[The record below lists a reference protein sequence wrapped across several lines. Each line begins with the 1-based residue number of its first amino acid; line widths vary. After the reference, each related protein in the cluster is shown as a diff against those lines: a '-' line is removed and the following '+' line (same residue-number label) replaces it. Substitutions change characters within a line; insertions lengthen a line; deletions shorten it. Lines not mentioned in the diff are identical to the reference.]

1 MRNIY
6 KFLLFIFL
14 NAIVIIANAQ
24 STCATAI
31 TLTPGTQQCGTNSY
45 VGSFPDDGTA
55 PNNPCDNNYNDGE
68 YWFKYV
74 GTGKPLKLTVSGLS
88 ATYSGIYVLSACP
101 ASSPTCLAYHSNGSS
116 TADYSVTTPVLT
128 SGVTYYI
135 VIANWST
142 PYSTN
147 FCLDAVEIPTYN
159 MTNGG
164 NISSC
169 AGIFMDPEG
178 TANYADHNG
187 TWTMTFCSNNG
198 QALQFN
204 FTEFETKEAADNLTI
219 YDGPNTSSPSLGI
232 YSQTNSP
239 GTITSS
245 GTCLTF
251 AWTTDNNQAGTV
263 GWTANFSCVPLPPP
277 NNECINATVLTIN
290 SPTSCDIV
298 THGTTQGA
306 TASSQT
312 NPCSGTA
319 DDDVWYYFTATSTTL
334 DLSLL
339 NITGSSTDMYFVVY
353 SGNDCNNLTNILCS
367 DPNSARLT
375 GLTVGSKYYVRVY
388 TYYSGDYADFDICLS
403 VPPPPPPNDECS
415 DAIALTI
422 NSPASCDI
430 VTHGYTEGATASSQ
444 TNPCS
449 GTADDDVWYYFTATN
464 TTLDLSLLNIT
475 GSSTDMYFVVYS
487 GNNCNNLTNILCSDP
502 NSARLTGLTVG
513 SKYYVRVY
521 TYSSGYY
528 ANFDIC
534 LSVPPPPPTNDECSD
549 AIHLSVNPDQNCG
562 TVVHGSVSDATASPQ
577 TNPCY
582 GTADDDIW
590 YSFVATSTRHD
601 ISLLNITGSTS
612 DMYIAVY
619 EGSCGSLTNILCSDP
634 EYAVID
640 GLTPGMTYYV
650 RIYTW
655 TSTPGQTSSFDIC
668 VGTPPPPGPGD
679 LCSMSS
685 PFCSDSTYNFP
696 AGVNS
701 GTGETGPDYCCL
713 YTTPNPVWYYLRIDQ
728 PGDIVLDIHSNPQKD
743 LDFICWGPFT
753 NIDDPCVDPTTYLTN
768 DNSDC
773 SNHHDPGPGG
783 GYPSGNTVDCSYD
796 ASYQEWCYI
805 PNAQVGEFY
814 ILLITNYSNQPTNI
828 IFEQISGGGATD
840 CNVVICNM
848 SSITATPTA
857 CNPSTN
863 FYSISGT
870 ITFTDPP
877 TSGQLIVTDNS
888 GATQTFNPPFISP
901 INYEINNINSDG
913 ATHTVTAQFTSS
925 PSCTNYILYNAP
937 PACNMCN
944 ADAGPDKTVCG
955 MTTNLEAVINP
966 YNASYIWSPTAGI
979 SFANVNSPTTSITA
993 TAPGVYTLTWN
1004 VTSTYGVTCTDQVT
1018 ITFDN
1023 PTVTASASPSAICNG
1038 TTSTLIASGAS
1049 TYSWSGGLGTGASKT
1064 VTPSSTTTYT
1074 VTGTS
1079 AAGCTGTA
1087 TVSVIVNPLPTVTAI
1102 ASPSAICNGASS
1114 TLTANGTDNYSWS
1127 TGGSTASI
1135 TVTPSSTTT
1144 YTVTGTSAAGCTG
1157 TATVSVTVNPL
1168 PTVTAI
1174 ASPSAICN

>member
-6 KFLLFIFL
+6 KFLLFILL
-14 NAIVIIANAQ
+14 NTIVIIANAQ
-24 STCATAI
+24 GTCATAI

-45 VGSFPDDGTA
+45 VGSFPDDNSA
-55 PNNPCDNNYNDGE
+55 PNNPCDNYYNDGE

-88 ATYSGIYVLSACP
+88 DTYSGIYVLSACP
-101 ASSPTCLAYHSNGSS
+101 ASSPTCLASHSNSSS
-116 TADYSVTTPVLT
+116 TANYSVTTPVLT
-128 SGVTYYI
+128 TGVTYYI
-135 VIANWST
+135 VIANWSS

-204 FTEFETKEAADNLTI
+204 FTQFETKETNDNLTI
-219 YDGPNTSSPSLGI
+219 YDGPNTSSPSLGT
-232 YSQTNSP
+232 YSTTNSP

-251 AWTTDNNQAGTV
+251 AWTTDNNQAGTP
-263 GWTANFSCVPLPPP
+263 GWTANFSCVPLPPA
-277 NNECINATVLTIN
+277 NNECSNATELTIN
-290 SPTSCDIV
+290 SPTSCNIV
-298 THGTTQGA
+298 THGTTQSA

-312 NPCSGTA
+312 ISPCYGTA
-319 DDDVWYYFTATSTTL
+319 DDDVWYTFIASSTTL

-339 NITGSSTDMYFVVY
+339 NITGSSTDMYFAVY
-353 SGNDCNNLTNILCS
+353 SGNNCSSLTNILCS

-375 GLTVGSKYYVRVY
+375 GLTIGSR
-388 TYYSGDYADFDICLS
+388 
-403 VPPPPPPNDECS
+403 
-415 DAIALTI
+415 
-422 NSPASCDI
+422 
-430 VTHGYTEGATASSQ
+430 
-444 TNPCS
+444 
-449 GTADDDVWYYFTATN
+449 
-464 TTLDLSLLNIT
+464 
-475 GSSTDMYFVVYS
+475 
-487 GNNCNNLTNILCSDP
+487 
-502 NSARLTGLTVG
+502 
-513 SKYYVRVY
+513 YYVRVY

-534 LSVPPPPPTNDECSD
+534 LSVPPPPPANDECSD

-562 TVVHGSVSDATASPQ
+562 TVVHGSVSDATASSQ

-590 YSFVATSTRHD
+590 YSFVATSNRHD
-601 ISLLNITGSTS
+601 ISLLNITGSTT

-619 EGSCGSLTNILCSDP
+619 GGSCGSLTNILCSDT
-634 EYAVID
+634 ESAVID

-650 RIYTW
+650 RIYTY
-655 TSTPGQTSSFDIC
+655 TSTSGQTSSFDIC
-668 VGTPPPPGPGD
+668 VGTPPPPDPGD
-679 LCSMSS
+679 LCSMSL

-701 GTGETGPDYCCL
+701 GTGQTGPDYCCL
-713 YTTPNPVWYYLRIDQ
+713 YSTPNPVWYFLRVEQ
-728 PGDIVLDIHSNPQKD
+728 PGDIELDIHSDPQKD

-753 NIDDPCVDPTTYLTN
+753 DIDDPCMYPTTYLTN
-768 DNSDC
+768 SGGC
-773 SNHHDPGPGG
+773 SSHHAPGPGG

-828 IFEQISGGGATD
+828 IFEQISGSGATD
-840 CNVVICNM
+840 CNVVTCNM

-863 FYSISGT
+863 FYSLSGT

-901 INYEINNINSDG
+901 INYTINNINSDG
-913 ATHTVTAQFTSS
+913 VTHTVTAQFTSS
-925 PSCTNYILYNAP
+925 PACTNYIVYNAP
-937 PACNMCN
+937 PACNMCTPN
-944 ADAGPDKTVCG
+944 SGPDMTVCG

-966 YNASYIWSPTAGI
+966 DNASYHWSPTAGI
-979 SFANVNSPTTSITA
+979 SFADVNSPTTSITA

-1023 PTVTASASPSAICNG
+1023 PTVTATASPTSICNG
-1038 TTSTLIASGAS
+1038 QTSVLTASGAN

-1064 VTPSSTTTYT
+1064 VTPSATTTYT

-1079 AAGCTGTA
+1079 T
-1087 TVSVIVNPLPTVTAI
+1087 
-1102 ASPSAICNGASS
+1102 
-1114 TLTANGTDNYSWS
+1114 
-1127 TGGSTASI
+1127 
-1135 TVTPSSTTT
+1135 
-1144 YTVTGTSAAGCTG
+1144 AGCTG

-1168 PTVTAI
+1168 PTVTAS
-1174 ASPSAICN
+1174 ASPSAICNGASSVLTASGANTYSWSGGLGSGASKTVTPSTTTTYTVTGTSTAGCTGTATVSVTVNPLPTVTATASPTSICNGQTSV